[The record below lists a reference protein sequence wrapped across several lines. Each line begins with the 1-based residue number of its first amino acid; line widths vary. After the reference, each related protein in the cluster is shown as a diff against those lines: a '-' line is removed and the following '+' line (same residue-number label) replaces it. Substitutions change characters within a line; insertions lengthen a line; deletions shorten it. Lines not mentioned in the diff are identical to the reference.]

1 MINIFVRLDLL
12 STEEGP
18 ESEDNT
24 YLGYSLALGHFDGE
38 EGDGDVQR
46 GDNDDDDDDVEHE
59 DCDGDDDDDVQH
71 ADNGEDAK
79 DRIGRD
85 IQIVP
90 PGDSYPDIAIGMPR
104 GANLTGKVAIII
116 VTRTSSQLLSSLSF
130 IIVVFVTTTVMIITC
145 IFYVGELPHRLH
157 HHHYHQHNHH
167 YRRYDHLK
175 NHCHLNC
182 R

>member
-1 MINIFVRLDLL
+1 MINIFFRLDLL

-59 DCDGDDDDDVQH
+59 DCDGDDDDVQPDDGDDDDVQP

-79 DRIGRD
+79 DKNRKRHPNCAPRRQLPRYCHRDAKRGKPYGQGRNHHCHQN
-85 IQIVP
+85 IITIV
-90 PGDSYPDIAIGMPR
+90 
-104 GANLTGKVAIII
+104 VIII
-116 VTRTSSQLLSSLSF
+116 IYHCR
-130 IIVVFVTTTVMIITC
+130 I
-145 IFYVGELPHRLH
+145 RH
-157 HHHYHQHNHH
+157 HHRHDHH
-167 YRRYDHLK
+167 LHL
-175 NHCHLNC
+175 LC